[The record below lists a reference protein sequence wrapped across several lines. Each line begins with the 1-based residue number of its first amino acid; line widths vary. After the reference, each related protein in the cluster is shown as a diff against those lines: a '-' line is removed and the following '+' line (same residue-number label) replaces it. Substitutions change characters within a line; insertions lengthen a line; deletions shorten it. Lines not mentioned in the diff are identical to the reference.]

1 MVFIEKPSCVGTK
14 TYSGWC
20 GQHSDSR
27 AVNVNLMST
36 NLFLSLGEENILF
49 SMLCHKD
56 GVIGEEEEKGMS
68 FHKWFS
74 YSHSSLPTYF
84 TEYLT
89 IKKGAII

>member
-68 FHKWFS
+68 FHK
-74 YSHSSLPTYF
+74 
-84 TEYLT
+84 
-89 IKKGAII
+89 